1 MCQCKKTKKMSQLS
15 FFFHLGGLI
24 PRRHSNLTDLI
35 RTTEVKFN
43 IHIFRLALRHCI
55 SFAHL
60 FHICFFPRVALKLC
74 FKVLLAA
81 GECMEF
87 LLRNFGARDG
97 ILFIS

>member
-1 MCQCKKTKKMSQLS
+1 
-15 FFFHLGGLI
+15 
-24 PRRHSNLTDLI
+24 
-35 RTTEVKFN
+35 
-43 IHIFRLALRHCI
+43 
-55 SFAHL
+55 
-60 FHICFFPRVALKLC
+60 LKLC